1 MKSIPRAVALFCLF
15 AVLAITSLL
24 VPEAICP
31 RIIRVGASALMLA
44 AATTSLGWFL
54 AQHHARKAM
63 HGFVQGLIDAVP
75 EPIYVKDARSH
86 FVWVNEA
93 FAEERRRPARE
104 LVGLSSY
111 DLSPGLSFNETLAA
125 EDHTALEGGIV
136 FKEQHTTYPITGEEC
151 FRLVSKRRCFDLA
164 GNPMILGAHF
174 DITRMRLAETATQQ
188 ALEREIAQRQRVQ
201 TYMQRLIDVIPQP
214 VYVKDAESHYVMV
227 NEAFCKHRMLGPDQ
241 LIGKSAFDLSGNRTH
256 ADYVEAEDLVVLGGE
271 FIAKEECTKHP
282 ISGQDIFRYICKG
295 TCLDADGHPVIV
307 GANFDITEWRMAELR
322 WRQASSAKSQFLA
335 TMSHEIRTPLSAVI
349 GLLQLALGK
358 NGLTKEIQN
367 DLKTALSNAESL
379 LGIISDILDFSK
391 IEAGQLQIEHIDFD
405 LPDNIHQLM
414 QGYQAEIRQK
424 GLACEVRLENS
435 VPRYVKGD
443 PTRLRQ
449 ILINLVGNAV
459 KFTEHGSITVSAN
472 ATTTEDN
479 RCRITFQVEDSGIGI
494 QEEIIPNLF
503 QAFQQ
508 GDTSTTRRF
517 GGTGLG
523 LAISRQLVSAMG
535 GDISVRSEP
544 GKGSCFEFHILLDQ
558 GQEPIPPEVT
568 QPLSAHQLSILC
580 AEDVR
585 VNQLIIRA
593 QLEGMGHKVDIV
605 DTGLAAVRAL
615 AVQDYD
621 LVLMDWRMPE
631 MDGAEATRV
640 IRSGGLPDHR
650 VRNSSV
656 RIVALTANASNEDRD
671 QALSAGMDDYLTK
684 PVREAQLRAVLDTTI
699 GLLNFPNTI

>member
-24 VPEAICP
+24 VPEAICSLAV
-31 RIIRVGASALMLA
+31 RTGAFALLLA
-44 AATTSLGWFL
+44 AAAASMSWFL
-54 AQHHARKAM
+54 AQRRARKEM
-63 HGFVQGLIDAVP
+63 HNFVQGLIDAVP
-75 EPIYVKDARSH
+75 EPIYVKDTRSH

-93 FAEERRRPARE
+93 FAEERRRPAQE
-104 LVGLSSY
+104 LIGMSSY
-111 DLSPGLSFNETLAA
+111 DLSPGLSFNETLAT

-136 FKEQHTTYPITGEEC
+136 FKEQHTTYPVTGEEC
-151 FRLVSKRRCFDLA
+151 FRLVSKRRCFDPA
-164 GNPMILGAHF
+164 GNPMIVGAHF

-214 VYVKDAESHYVMV
+214 VYVKDAESRYVLV
-227 NEAFCKHRMLGPDQ
+227 NEAFCKHRMLRPEQ
-241 LIGKSAFDLSGNRTH
+241 LIGKSPFDLSGNRVH
-256 ADYVEAEDLVVLGGE
+256 ADYVEAEDLAVLRGE

-282 ISGQDIFRYICKG
+282 STGQDIFRYICKG

-358 NGLTKEIQN
+358 KGLTQEIQN
-367 DLKTALSNAESL
+367 DLETALNNAESL

-405 LPDNIHQLM
+405 LPLNIHQLM
-414 QGYQAEIRQK
+414 RGFQAEIRQK
-424 GLACEVRLENS
+424 GLSFEIRLENS
-435 VPRYVKGD
+435 VPKYVKGD

-459 KFTEHGSITVSAN
+459 KFTEHGGITVYVN
-472 ATTTEDN
+472 ATPTEDN
-479 RCRITFQVEDSGIGI
+479 RYQITFQVEDSGIGMP
-494 QEEIIPNLF
+494 EEIIPSLF

-523 LAISRQLVSAMG
+523 LAISRQLISAMG
-535 GDISVRSEP
+535 GDITVRSEP
-544 GKGSCFEFHILLDQ
+544 GRGSCFEFHILLDQ
-558 GQEPIPPEVT
+558 GQEPPPPEVT
-568 QPLSAHQLSILC
+568 PPLPTHQLSILC

-605 DTGLAAVRAL
+605 DTGLAAVKAL
-615 AVQDYD
+615 AAQDYD

-631 MDGAEATRV
+631 MDGAEATRI
-640 IRSGGLPDHR
+640 IRSGGLPDYR
-650 VRNSSV
+650 VRNSSI

-699 GLLNFPNTI
+699 GLLTSPPKT